1 MRTIYGLFGLLL
13 ATAALGQEES
23 APVNLAEPA
32 TFGTKQACL
41 ANCDQVFSDCKA
53 QCRDTSARA
62 DERHFDTPDV
72 PVDQCI
78 QYCEKDLGLCRQD
91 C

>member
-13 ATAALGQEES
+13 ATAALGQGES

-53 QCRDTSARA
+53 QCRDTSVRA